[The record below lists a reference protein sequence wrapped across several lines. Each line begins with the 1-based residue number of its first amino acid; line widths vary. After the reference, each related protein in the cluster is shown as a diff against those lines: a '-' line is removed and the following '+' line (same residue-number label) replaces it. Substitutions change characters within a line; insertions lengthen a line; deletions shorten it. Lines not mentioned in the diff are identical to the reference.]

1 MKYIVD
7 YITGFFDYLG
17 ELFSRIGQLLL
28 SVITMIG
35 QAAAFLFGVIGAL
48 PTVIKTVAIGII
60 VACIIYKILGREGG
74 EAD

>member
-7 YITGFFDYLG
+7 YITGFFDYIG
-17 ELFSRIGQLLL
+17 ELFGRIGQLLL
-28 SVITMIG
+28 SIITMIG

>member
-60 VACIIYKILGREGG
+60 VACIIYKILGREGC

>member
-7 YITGFFDYLG
+7 YITGFFDYIG
-17 ELFSRIGQLLL
+17 ELFGRIGQLLL

-48 PTVIKTVAIGII
+48 PIVIKTVAIGII
-60 VACIIYKILGREGG
+60 VACIILKILGREGG

>member
-7 YITGFFDYLG
+7 YITGFFDYIG
-17 ELFSRIGQLLL
+17 ELFGRIGQLLL

>member
-1 MKYIVD
+1 MKYIID

-17 ELFSRIGQLLL
+17 ELFGRIGELLL

-35 QAAAFLFGVIGAL
+35 NAAAFLFGVIGAL
-48 PTVIKTVAIGII
+48 PTLIKTVAIGIV

-74 EAD
+74 EAN